1 MEDRDTEKEEVTP
14 EATPEEKEE
23 KRIGVYVCHCG
34 LNIGSVVDCKA
45 VAENISK
52 LDDVVVSDD
61 VMYACS
67 EPGQQKI
74 KNDIKENKLN
84 RVIVA
89 SCSPKLHEPTF
100 RATCEDAGL
109 NKYLLDMANIREQDS
124 WVHLHEKEEATRKA
138 EDLVAMSV
146 ARSRELEP
154 QIEMQVPVRKSAL
167 VLGGGVAGI
176 QTALDLGD
184 SGYDVYLVEKS
195 PSIGGRMAQI
205 DKTFPTMDCSIC
217 ILAPKMSEVGRHP
230 NVTILTN
237 AVVEKVDGYIG
248 NFDVTVKQKSRFVT
262 DACTAC
268 DDCVKPCPV
277 STPDEFDLGLT
288 TRKAIYIPFS
298 QAVPA
303 KYLIDYD
310 ACLNQPN
317 LTVCNRCVEACQPKC
332 IELDMTPEI
341 SHKIEIGTIIVA
353 TGMKAFDPKGL
364 DEYGYGKFTDVLT
377 TLEFERLINAAGPT
391 EGNLIKPSNR
401 KRPENVAFLQC
412 IGSRT
417 TNRGNSYCSN
427 ICCME
432 TIKDSLLI
440 KEHWPEID
448 VSVFYMDIRAF
459 GKGFEDLYRR
469 AREEGIKFIRGL
481 PYEITKNNG
490 FLHLRGENTL
500 LQEIYDLDADM
511 VILSIGMEPQD
522 DTIDVQRLLNLSTDT
537 HGFFLES
544 HPKLKPVDTATGGIF
559 LAGSAEAP
567 KDIKDSVTQASAAAA
582 RANRLMI
589 KGEVSIEAITPY
601 IIEENCNGCGACVNV
616 CPYKALY
623 VDKSVKKVKVIEA
636 SCSGCGTCGAQ
647 CNFDAIVNRHFTDEQ
662 ILAQIDAALEV
673 HPEEKFITFACN
685 WCSYAGADFAG
696 VSRMQYPTQGRVIRT
711 MCSGRVSKKFI
722 TRAFE
727 KGAGAVLVSGCHI
740 NDCHYINANYQTK
753 KRFQGWRNLLK
764 RKNLNPERLQLAWI
778 SAAEGERFSS
788 KMKEMSEILKGVTK
802 EEIEKSREAFAPKE
816 ESKKQEVEA
825 SKA

>member
-1 MEDRDTEKEEVTP
+1 M
-14 EATPEEKEE
+14 
-23 KRIGVYVCHCG
+23 CHCG

-45 VAENISK
+45 VAEYAKTLNG
-52 LDDVVVSDD
+52 VVVSEHP
-61 VMYACS
+61 MYSCS
-67 EPGQQKI
+67 EPGQQLI
-74 KNDIKENKLN
+74 KDDIKKHDLN
-84 RVIVA
+84 RIVVA

-100 RATCEDAGL
+100 RAACEDAGL
-109 NKYLLDMANIREQDS
+109 NKYLFEMANIREQDS
-124 WVHLHEKEEATRKA
+124 WVHLHEKKDATEKA
-138 EDLVAMSV
+138 KDLVAMAV
-146 ARSRELEP
+146 AKVRRLEP
-154 QIEMQVPVRKSAL
+154 QIELTVPVKKSAM
-167 VLGGGVAGI
+167 VVGGGVAGI
-176 QTALDLGD
+176 QAALDLGD
-184 SGYDVYLVEKS
+184 SGYEVFLVEKE

-230 NVTILTN
+230 KVSIVTN
-237 AVVEKVDGYIG
+237 ARIEKVEGYIG
-248 NFDVTVKQKSRFVT
+248 NFTVTVKQKSRFVT
-262 DACTAC
+262 PSCTAC
-268 DDCVKPCPV
+268 GDCTKACPV
-277 STPDEFDLGLT
+277 TRPNEFDLGLT
-288 TRKAIYIPFS
+288 TRKAIYIPFP
-298 QAVPA
+298 QAVPS

-310 ACLNQPN
+310 ACLNTPN
-317 LTVCNRCVEACQPKC
+317 VVVCNRCAEKCQPKC
-332 IELDMTPEI
+332 IDFDMPQEVV
-341 SHKIEIGTIIVA
+341 HKIEVGTVIVA
-353 TGMKAFDPKGL
+353 TGMRAFDPRGL
-364 DEYGYGKFTDVLT
+364 QEYGYGKFTDVLT

-401 KRPENVAFLQC
+401 ERPRNVAFLQC
-412 IGSRT
+412 IGSRS

-440 KEHWPEID
+440 KEHWPEIQ
-448 VSVFYMDIRAF
+448 VSVFYLDIRAF

-469 AREEGIKFIRGL
+469 AREEGIRFIRGL
-481 PYEITKNNG
+481 PYEITQNNG
-490 FLHLRGENTL
+490 YLHLRGENTL
-500 LQEIYDLDADM
+500 LQEIYDFDMDM
-511 VILSIGMEPQD
+511 VILSVGMEPQED
-522 DTIDVQRLLNLSTDT
+522 ATDVQRLLNLSTDS

-589 KGEVSIEAITPY
+589 KGEVNIEALTPY
-601 IIEENCNGCGACVNV
+601 IIEERCNGCGACVNV

-623 VDKSVKKVKVIEA
+623 VDKTVKKVKVIEA

-662 ILAQIDAALEV
+662 ILAQIDSALEV

-711 MCSGRVSKKFI
+711 MCSGRVSKKFVM
-722 TRAFE
+722 RAFE

-740 NDCHYINANYQTK
+740 NDCHYINANYHTR
-753 KRFQGWRNLLK
+753 KRFQGWKNLLE
-764 RKNLNPERLQLAWI
+764 RKGLNPERLQLEWV

-788 KMKEMSEILKGVTK
+788 KMKEMAKILKDVTK
-802 EEIEKSREAFAPKE
+802 EEIEKTISALAKD
-816 ESKKQEVEA
+816 
-825 SKA
+825 